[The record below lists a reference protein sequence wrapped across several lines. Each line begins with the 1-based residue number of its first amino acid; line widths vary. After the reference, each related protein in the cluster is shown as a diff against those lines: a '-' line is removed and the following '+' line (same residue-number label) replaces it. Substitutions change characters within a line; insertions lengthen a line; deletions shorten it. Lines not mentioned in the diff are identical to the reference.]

1 MRNDDIL
8 KRVNN
13 VFQEVF
19 DDDTLEVDYDTTSDD
34 IDDWDSLEHMTLM
47 EAVEKEFDI
56 RFKTSEIANMK
67 NVGETVDIIARRAK
81 K

>member
-1 MRNDDIL
+1 MRDDDIL

-13 VFQEVF
+13 VFQDVF

-34 IDDWDSLEHMTLM
+34 IDDWDSLEHITLM
-47 EAVEKEFDI
+47 EAVEKEFDVH
-56 RFKTSEIANMK
+56 FKTSEIANMR
-67 NVGETVDIIARRAK
+67 NVGDTIDIIAKRAK

>member
-1 MRNDDIL
+1 MREDDIL

-67 NVGETVDIIARRAK
+67 NVGETIDIIAQRAK

>member
-1 MRNDDIL
+1 MRDDEIL

-13 VFQEVF
+13 VFQDVF

-47 EAVEKEFDI
+47 EAVEKEFGM

-67 NVGETVDIIARRAK
+67 NVGETIDIIAQRAK

>member
-1 MRNDDIL
+1 MREDEIL
-8 KRVNN
+8 KRVND
-13 VFQEVF
+13 VFQDVF

-34 IDDWDSLEHMTLM
+34 IDDWDSLEHITLM

-56 RFKTSEIANMK
+56 HFKTSEIARMR
-67 NVGETVDIIARRAK
+67 NVGDTVDIIAKRAK